1 MSCFKC
7 LAWRHQTRKSLRC
20 CLRIAYA
27 RTSFTYAR
35 YSTLRRPYADIF
47 KHVTTVST
55 YAQQL
60 LHARI
65 EAVIG
70 KIKQWTMKTWK
81 KRKKMMKYHQ
91 QKLAEHEADD
101 VF

>member
-1 MSCFKC
+1 MFVARFCVWLTQAFLK
-7 LAWRHQTRKSLRC
+7 TRK
-20 CLRIAYA
+20 AWA
-27 RTSFTYAR
+27 
-35 YSTLRRPYADIF
+35 
-47 KHVTTVST
+47 

-65 EAVIG
+65 EVVIG
-70 KIKQWTMKTWK
+70 KIKQRTMKTWK
-81 KRKKMMKYHQ
+81 NRKKMMKKYHQ

>member
-1 MSCFKC
+1 MWLTQAFLK
-7 LAWRHQTRKSLRC
+7 TRK
-20 CLRIAYA
+20 AWA
-27 RTSFTYAR
+27 
-35 YSTLRRPYADIF
+35 
-47 KHVTTVST
+47 

-65 EAVIG
+65 EVVIG

-91 QKLAEHEADD
+91 QKLAELEADD
-101 VF
+101 IF